1 MTQKA
6 RILLADDHEL
16 FRSAIASMINQQA
29 DLEVVGQAGDGLEA
43 LEMTRDLHPD
53 LVVMDINMPVCDGVE
68 ATRLLRQLSP
78 DVIIMILTVQKT
90 DEKLLECLR
99 AGANG
104 YCLKEATSAGFLRA
118 LRGMLAGEASLPRE
132 LASRLVSEYSRLARQ
147 PVTQPVPAL
156 PTLTSR
162 EVEILKLVARGAS
175 NKEIAARLAISIYTV
190 KSHIRTILEKLGVEN
205 RWAAVEAARQR
216 GLLPPER

>member
-16 FRSAIASMINQQA
+16 FRSGIASMINQQA

-43 LEMTRDLHPD
+43 LELTRDLQPD
-53 LVVMDINMPVCDGVE
+53 LVVMDINMPVCNGVE

-104 YCLKEATSAGFLRA
+104 YCLKEASSAGLLRA
-118 LRGMLAGEASLPRE
+118 LRGMLAGETSLPRE
-132 LASRLVSEYSRLARQ
+132 LSSRLVSEYSRLARQ
-147 PVTQPVPAL
+147 PDTQPLPVL
-156 PTLTSR
+156 PTLTYR
-162 EVEILKLVARGAS
+162 EAEILKLVARGAS
-175 NKEIAARLAISIYTV
+175 NKEIAARLVISIYTV
-190 KSHIRTILEKLGVEN
+190 KGYIRTILEKLGVED
-205 RWAAVEAARQR
+205 RWAAVEVARQR